1 MNNSAVKIREFMQS
15 EGISYL
21 LVNSA
26 NKYLEEYT
34 PLKENSR
41 YYLTDFSGSTGDAL
55 VTPETIYLFVDGRY
69 HIQADI
75 EVNHDIMTVVKLQT
89 GQTFLDELVKKIP
102 ADEVLGIFSKKN
114 SQKRVEYLESK
125 GVKLKYFDKISFPF
139 SNPK

>member
-1 MNNSAVKIREFMQS
+1 MNNSEVKVREFMQS

-26 NKYLEEYT
+26 NRYLEEYT

-41 YYLTDFSGSTGDAL
+41 YYLTGFSGSTGDAL

-75 EVNHDIMTVVKLQT
+75 EVNHDIVTVVKLQT

-102 ADEVLGIFSKKN
+102 DDEVLGIFSKKN
-114 SQKRVEYLESK
+114 S
-125 GVKLKYFDKISFPF
+125 
-139 SNPK
+139 